1 MMRNPMIFDT
11 MIERLSGAPVCRCAI
26 CAERRAAQLTQAL
39 QRRYGSAPARR
50 IR

>member
-1 MMRNPMIFDT
+1 MHNPMIFDT
-11 MIERLSGAPVCRCAI
+11 MMERFAGAPVCRCAI

-39 QRRYGSAPARR
+39 QSRYGSAPTRR